1 MKNAVSINKTQTWIS
16 CSGRD
21 KTLIS
26 TYFWFKGRYVPG
38 IFSITFGIAL
48 FFLLIY
54 IFYIWSSRIA
64 LQWII
69 RVAFRTGQYDF
80 LYLHP
85 AKKSHVTNIFWVTL
99 ETTIPL
105 CGYMFLHLI
114 SQNTSVIAHQ
124 KMVFRTGHFYFSE
137 EKMGKWLSKS
147 LIFPI

>member
-26 TYFWFKGRYVPG
+26 TYFWFKGRHVPG

-80 LYLHP
+80 LNLHP
-85 AKKSHVTNIFWVTL
+85 EKNSYGTNIFLVTL
-99 ETTIPL
+99 GTTIPL
-105 CGYMFLHLI
+105 CRHMFLHLI
-114 SQNTSVIAHQ
+114 SKNTSVIAHQ
-124 KMVFRTGHFYFSE
+124 KIAFRTGHFYFSA
-137 EKMGKWLSKS
+137 EKVGKWISKS
-147 LIFPI
+147 TIFLI